1 MSLAEFLA
9 ELDSLVREA
18 TKTFAAIQDADA
30 LEAARIEFV
39 GARSG
44 RLKDVQKGLGLVD
57 KADKPAAGKRFNEV
71 KQQIEAALEAAAC
84 RLAQKSDV
92 RAETRKFDPTV
103 PGLRPRLGH
112 LHPITQ
118 TIEELKDIMGRLG
131 FTVAE
136 GPEVEDPWHNF
147 QALNIP
153 LEHPARDPLENF
165 YLAAAE
171 VTAKPQAASRPHPN
185 PLPKGEGTCSDHLP
199 KGEGTCSDHLPKGEG
214 TCSDHLP
221 KGEGTCSG
229 HLPKGEGTTTKA
241 PQVLAKLQTAAAPG
255 GLLLR
260 SQTSTVQIR
269 VMEKTRPPVR
279 IISLGRVYRPD
290 TADAT
295 HFPMFHQIE
304 GLLVDRHV
312 TMSDLKSVLRLFA
325 RSAFA
330 DDVHIRFRPS
340 FFPFTEPSVEVDM
353 SWQGGWIEMGGAG
366 MVDPN
371 VLSAVGYDPEEF
383 SGFAFGLGV
392 DRICAR
398 RHGVADIREFFKN
411 DVRFLHQF

>member
-1 MSLAEFLA
+1 MPLHEFLA
-9 ELDSLVREA
+9 ELDNLAREA
-18 TKTFAAIQDADA
+18 TEALAAVKDAAA
-30 LEAARIEFV
+30 LEAARVEFV
-39 GARSG
+39 GARCG
-44 RLKDVQKGLGLVD
+44 RLKDVQKGLGQVD

-71 KQQIEAALEAAAC
+71 KQQIEAALLAATE
-84 RLAQKSDV
+84 RLSQKS
-92 RAETRKFDPTV
+92 RSKIELQQYDPTV
-103 PGLRPRLGH
+103 PGLRPRLGR

-131 FTVAE
+131 FTVAD

-147 QALNIP
+147 EALNIP
-153 LEHPARDPLENF
+153 LQHPARDPLENF
-165 YLAAAE
+165 YLATAE
-171 VTAKPQAASRPHPN
+171 KTAKPQA
-185 PLPKGEGTCSDHLP
+185 T
-199 KGEGTCSDHLPKGEG
+199 
-214 TCSDHLP
+214 
-221 KGEGTCSG
+221 
-229 HLPKGEGTTTKA
+229 
-241 PQVLAKLQTAAAPG
+241 AKPG

-269 VMEKTRPPVR
+269 VMEKTPPPVR

-366 MVDPN
+366 MVDPH
-371 VLSAVGYDPEEF
+371 VLTAVGYDPEEF
-383 SGFAFGLGV
+383 SGFAFGLGIE
-392 DRICAR
+392 RICAR
-398 RHGVADIREFFKN
+398 RHHVTDIREFYKN